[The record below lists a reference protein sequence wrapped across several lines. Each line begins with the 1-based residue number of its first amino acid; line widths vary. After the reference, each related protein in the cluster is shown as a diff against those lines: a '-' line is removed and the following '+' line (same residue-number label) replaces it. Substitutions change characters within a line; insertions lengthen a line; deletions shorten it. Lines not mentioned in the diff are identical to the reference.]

1 MNFLGHLY
9 LSGDDPLVIVG
20 NFMADA
26 VKGRHLD
33 RFPPALRKGI
43 RLHRFI
49 DHRTDTHPLSRAGR
63 ERLWPRVGKYAG
75 VVLDLFYDHLLVRN
89 WDDLHNEPLA
99 DFTARMYALLGAHAD
114 LLEGRPAR
122 MLPYMAA
129 EDWLGGYGTWQGLG
143 DTLRGLSMRAVQG
156 APMQG
161 AEEVLRTNYDAYS
174 AEFGHFIRDMD
185 QATLSLR

>member
-1 MNFLGHLY
+1 MSTNTPVA
-9 LSGDDPLVIVG
+9 DDG
-20 NFMADA
+20 SF
-26 VKGRHLD
+26 
-33 RFPPALRKGI
+33 
-43 RLHRFI
+43 
-49 DHRTDTHPLSRAGR
+49 RATVTR
-63 ERLWPRVGKYAG
+63 EP
-75 VVLDLFYDHLLVRN
+75 
-89 WDDLHNEPLA
+89 
-99 DFTARMYALLGAHAD
+99 GAH
-114 LLEGRPAR
+114 EIKVE
-122 MLPYMAA
+122 A